1 MARKMIDCR
10 DYPSEINCTVAIA
23 ADTEQELID
32 LAVLHAVEAHGE
44 VDTPEMRDE
53 IRKSIKVGALT

>member
-23 ADTEQELID
+23 ADTEQELVD

-44 VDTPEMRDE
+44 IDTPEMRDE

>member
-10 DYPSEINCTVAIA
+10 DYPSDFNCTVAIA
-23 ADTEQELID
+23 ADTENELVD

-44 VDTPEMRDE
+44 IDTPELRDE
-53 IRKSIKVGALT
+53 IRKSIKVAALT

>member
-23 ADTEQELID
+23 ADTEQELVD